1 MVGGNAM
8 IPAGHTVYA
17 PSANTVGK
25 ANVALVRGPEGKF
38 LWLSQPLPGFHGRML
53 PAGGVVCPL
62 SSENA
67 RALSSVFPWLSP
79 RRLPDRPSFG
89 FGDRL
94 GLATP
99 GHVRACT
106 RTRVFPVL
114 AQQSVRENARTGR
127 TFEEVLASAIFGAFQ
142 EGCPGGFG
150 ADADHLKTIEDA
162 LHAADLGFTFFTCDP
177 SDHIVAMGRLP
188 ATEVARRFRAMSE
201 APAWRKEY
209 LNREFHLNGGGQ
221 VQFTAED
228 LAYTAV
234 KYGAAVGFAIAMYQA
249 LRGRCPAGFDFE
261 LSVDE
266 TETPTGPLEHLFLS
280 LEFQRHDV
288 ALTSLAP
295 RFPGA
300 MEKGVDWRGDLA
312 EFREAVRVHVAIAR
326 TFGPYRLSLHSGS
339 DKFSLYPILAE
350 EAGDLWHVKTAGT
363 SYLVALEIASRYAP
377 ALFREITQFSL
388 ARFPEDRKTYSLSSD
403 PGRIPN
409 LETITDQELPQLL
422 AHDDARQVL
431 HVAFGSVLQSD
442 LGEELRGILEAHEE
456 EHYGALARHLGRHLT
471 HLGVTDDG

>member
-1 MVGGNAM
+1 VVDLV
-8 IPAGHTVYA
+8 PAEYTVYA
-17 PSANTVGK
+17 PSVTTAGNAT
-25 ANVALVRGPEGKF
+25 VALVRGPEGKL
-38 LWLSQPLPGFHGRML
+38 LWLSQPLPGFRGQAL

-67 RALSSVFPWLSP
+67 QALGCVFPWLFP

-99 GHVRACT
+99 GHIRACT
-106 RTRVFPVL
+106 RTRVFPIL

-142 EGCPGGFG
+142 EGYSGGFG
-150 ADADHLKTIEDA
+150 ADADHVKTIEDA
-162 LHAADLGFTFFTCDP
+162 LHAADLGFTLFTCDP
-177 SDHIVAMGRLP
+177 SDHIAAMGPLP
-188 ATEVARRFRAMSE
+188 STEVARRFRIMPE

-209 LNREFHLNGGGQ
+209 LNREFDLNGWDKIR
-221 VQFTAED
+221 FTEEG

-234 KYGAAVGFAIAMYQA
+234 KYGAAVRFASAMDQA

-266 TETPTGPLEHLFLS
+266 TATPTGPLEHLFLAHE
-280 LEFQRHDV
+280 LRRHDV
-288 ALTSLAP
+288 ALTGLAP

-300 MEKGVDWRGDLA
+300 MEKGVDWRGDLVG
-312 EFREAVRVHVAIAR
+312 FREGVRVHVAIAR

-363 SYLVALEIASRYAP
+363 SYLVALEVAARHAP
-377 ALFREITQFSL
+377 ALFREITQLSL
-388 ARFPEDRKTYSLSSD
+388 ARFPEDRKTYHLSAD
-403 PGRIPN
+403 PKRIRN
-409 LETITDQELPQLL
+409 LETITDQELPRLL
-422 AHDDARQVL
+422 ANGDTRQVL
-431 HVAFGSVLQSD
+431 HVAYGSVLRSD
-442 LGEELRGILEAHEE
+442 LGEDLRAILDAHEE
-456 EHYGALARHLGRHLT
+456 VYHGALTQHLGRHLA
-471 HLGVTDDG
+471 HLGATDDG